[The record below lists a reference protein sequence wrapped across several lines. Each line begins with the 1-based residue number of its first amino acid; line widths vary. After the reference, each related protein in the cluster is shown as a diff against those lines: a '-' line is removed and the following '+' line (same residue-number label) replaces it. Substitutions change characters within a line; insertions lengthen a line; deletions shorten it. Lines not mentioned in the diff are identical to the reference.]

1 MPAVKG
7 VCHSC
12 PSCPLRRTAIAQPPK
27 ARTFSLNSSGRFRRQ
42 CYLNRSYNF
51 SSARNAGIHESVAVN
66 YELIRQDEFER
77 AAMPHTGRLLRAA
90 MRITQERA
98 AAEDLV
104 QETLL
109 RAWRAFDQFERG
121 TNCKAWLFRIM
132 LNVSSKSQRS
142 AQAKPSPLPLD
153 GREPAGVI
161 PLRPPQLTAAEVSS
175 ALDSLSAEHRLVLIL
190 AVVEGFTCKEI
201 AGICCL
207 PIGTVM
213 SRLSRGRAELRQLL
227 LHSQREERPTANAAN
242 SA

>member
-1 MPAVKG
+1 
-7 VCHSC
+7 
-12 PSCPLRRTAIAQPPK
+12 
-27 ARTFSLNSSGRFRRQ
+27 
-42 CYLNRSYNF
+42 
-51 SSARNAGIHESVAVN
+51 
-66 YELIRQDEFER
+66 
-77 AAMPHTGRLLRAA
+77 MPHTGRLLRAA
-90 MRITQERA
+90 MRMTQERA

-132 LNVSSKSQRS
+132 LNVSGKSQRS
-142 AQAKPSPLPLD
+142 AQARPSPIPLD
-153 GREPAGVI
+153 GREPSGVI

-175 ALDSLSAEHRLVLIL
+175 ALDTLSAEHRLVLIL

-227 LHSQREERPTANAAN
+227 IHSQPEERPTAKAAN